1 MITKDLGTV
10 TAYAYAV
17 AGGYTG
23 TEEEFAE
30 LLGNIAI
37 DLSEIENLS
46 VTITT
51 LPAGSSATAS
61 YSNGVLSLG
70 IPKGDK
76 GDKGNTGATGATG
89 ATGNGIAS
97 VTKTGTSGLVDTYTI
112 TFTNGSTTTF
122 TVTNGQDGE
131 VTEAAL
137 ESTLESYAKIDGS
150 YDNLT
155 AGNAKQLVSTVR
167 ANDKVP
173 YNFRPSGGSVDIGDR
188 EYINGIV
195 GGTVAWNQLVKNG
208 NFADTT
214 GWSPVRTSLSAS
226 NNVLTATVTEVA
238 NHMVA
243 NRVDQVHSI
252 VSGHK
257 YLISVQ
263 VKPPRNT
270 TFTLAAFSTSGDN
283 HSISANAD
291 VWSNIAT
298 VSTVASVTTGT
309 WGFRV
314 GFNSQTDGYSVNDA
328 IQLKNFNVFD
338 LTQMF
343 GPTIADYIYSLEQ
356 NTAGAGVAWFKK
368 LFNKPYYAY
377 NAGELK
383 HVSGLVS
390 HDMTGFNQLVSSENT
405 SNTTAYSVALKGTLG
420 HKLIAGTTYC
430 ISFDVTNVPS
440 GGRSVYVNEYLGIHN
455 NANVYITVPS
465 NGHYYATFEARDY
478 DSVSNIALL
487 KYGGAT
493 TQALQFSNVCIN
505 LSWDGSRNGEYEPYE
520 LHSYPLDSDLTLRG
534 IPKLDANNNLYYDG
548 DTYESDGTVTR
559 KYKAVTIDGS
569 NAFSYQYN
577 GTLPSG
583 YIACFINF
591 ADKAYG
597 IYNMISD
604 KFEGNNDESLSTM
617 CGRTNNSGIQFVL
630 PSTVTASNAGCKAWF
645 ESNPTGL
652 VYELATP
659 TTETADPYQSPQIVD
674 DFGTEEYVDTRDVA
688 IPVGHDTDY
697 PINILAKVEMA
708 PNSPDGDGDY
718 IVRQTNGEN
727 AYVPLVIEDALP
739 TMPSTAGEYRLI
751 VTIADGEDPVLSWEA
766 NE

>member
-23 TEEEFAE
+23 TEEEFTE

-137 ESTLESYAKIDGS
+137 ESTLAAYAKIDGS

-173 YNFRPSGGSVDIGDR
+173 YNFRTSGGSVDIGDR
-188 EYINGIV
+188 EYINAIT
-195 GGTVAWNQLVKNG
+195 GGSLAWNQMRTDSSETDTKDGITTSYANG
-208 NFADTT
+208 KFTITNNSRTTNF
-214 GWSPVRTSLSAS
+214 LSGSSRA
-226 NNVLTATVTEVA
+226 EIA
-238 NHMVA
+238 NGIT
-243 NRVDQVHSI
+243 Q
-252 VSGHK
+252 GHK
-257 YLISVQ
+257 YIVFGYSAKNLTGVGVQYTDANDLMEFAQINSVFYASS
-263 VKPPRNT
+263 VKSSNKAINLRVTRDYDFVT
-270 TFTLAAFSTSGDN
+270 THPVDDVTEFTLN
-283 HSISANAD
+283 LI
-291 VWSNIAT
+291 
-298 VSTVASVTTGT
+298 
-309 WGFRV
+309 
-314 GFNSQTDGYSVNDA
+314 
-328 IQLKNFNVFD
+328 D

-343 GPTIADYIYSLEQ
+343 GSTIADYIYSLEQ
-356 NTAGAGVAWFKK
+356 NHAGDGVAWFKK
-368 LFNKPYYAY
+368 LFPKPYYAY

-383 HVSGLVS
+383 HVEGVSS
-390 HDMTGFNQLVSSENT
+390 HDMVGFNAWDEEWEVGGIDADTGANISASSTIRSKNYMPIVGGITYYCKIVGFST
-405 SNTTAYSVALKGTLG
+405 STNFRARFYDADKNYIGYVQKNGSNVTCNSSFVAPDNAVFMRFATPNDY
-420 HKLIAGTTYC
+420 GTTYNHDIC
-430 ISFDVTNVPS
+430 I
-440 GGRSVYVNEYLGIHN
+440 
-455 NANVYITVPS
+455 
-465 NGHYYATFEARDY
+465 
-478 DSVSNIALL
+478 NIA
-487 KYGGAT
+487 
-493 TQALQFSNVCIN
+493 
-505 LSWDGSRNGEYEPYE
+505 WDNSRNGEYEPYE
-520 LHSYPLDSDLTLRG
+520 LHSYPLDTDLTLRG
-534 IPKLDANNNLYYDG
+534 IPKLDANNSLYYDG

-559 KYKAVTIDGS
+559 KYGVVDLGTQEWERNTSYVADTAIFIASIYDKKGG
-569 NAFSYQYN
+569 NANMVCEKYALA
-577 GTLPSG
+577 GTSRTAL
-583 YIACFINF
+583 AT
-591 ADKAYG
+591 ADKAIAPFNSVDSKAIAIRDDSY
-597 IYNMISD
+597 
-604 KFEGNNDESLSTM
+604 STA
-617 CGRTNNSGIQFVL
+617 
-630 PSTVTASNAGCKAWF
+630 TAFKTAMDGVY
-645 ESNPTGL
+645 L

-659 TTETADPYQSPQIVD
+659 TTETADSYQSPQIVD

-766 NE
+766 QE

>member
-328 IQLKNFNVFD
+328 IQLKNFNAFD

-368 LFNKPYYAY
+368 LFPKPYYAY
-377 NAGELK
+377 DSGSIQSVKTSK
-383 HVSGLVS
+383 HKTV
-390 HDMTGFNQLVSSENT
+390 GFNQWDEEWESGAYDTNT
-405 SNTTAYSVALKGTLG
+405 GAKTSYTGRIRNKNLIPILPSTTYYIKAPSNTA
-420 HKLIAGTTYC
+420 
-430 ISFDVTNVPS
+430 
-440 GGRSVYVNEYLGIHN
+440 VYWKCFYD
-455 NANVYITVPS
+455 ANGDFIKTIGS
-465 NGHYYATFEARDY
+465 NSNATFTSPTDAYYVAFYTE
-478 DSVSNIALL
+478 SS
-487 KYGGAT
+487 YGSET
-493 TQALQFSNVCIN
+493 YNNDICIN
-505 LSWDGSRNGEYEPYE
+505 LHWDGSRDGEYEPYE
-520 LHSYPLDSDLTLRG
+520 AHEYALDSDLTLRG
-534 IPKLDANNNLYYDG
+534 IPKLDANNSLYYDG